1 MAIKTNRVVVDT
13 NLWISFLITK
23 NHKKLDSKIKSG
35 NVRLLFSLELLE
47 EFLVVAN
54 RPKFKKYFEK
64 GDLELLL
71 DLFDVYGELVTV
83 RSDIKICRDPKD
95 NFILSLANDGKANF
109 LVTGDKDLLTIKKIG
124 RTKIIGFS
132 EFLKLT

>member
-1 MAIKTNRVVVDT
+1 M
-13 NLWISFLITK
+13 
-23 NHKKLDSKIKSG
+23 
-35 NVRLLFSLELLE
+35 
-47 EFLVVAN
+47 
-54 RPKFKKYFEK
+54 
-64 GDLELLL
+64 

>member
-1 MAIKTNRVVVDT
+1 MAIKTNRVVIDT

-83 RSDIKICRDPKD
+83 RTDIKICRDPKD

-109 LVTGDKDLLTIKKIG
+109 LVTGVTRICLRLRKLV
-124 RTKIIGFS
+124 
-132 EFLKLT
+132 ELKLLGSPSS

>member
-64 GDLELLL
+64 G
-71 DLFDVYGELVTV
+71 
-83 RSDIKICRDPKD
+83 
-95 NFILSLANDGKANF
+95 A
-109 LVTGDKDLLTIKKIG
+109 
-124 RTKIIGFS
+124 
-132 EFLKLT
+132 